1 MGVQGENC
9 IIVLCTFL
17 LYFGCFAGQTALD
30 VPWAGKC
37 AGENNGSTIDSIV
50 LAKVA
55 RGRSSPR
62 TTKNADWFAGL
73 RLGRRPGPYDPTK
86 QRKLRVVSVG

>member
-1 MGVQGENC
+1 MCPHNFN
-9 IIVLCTFL
+9 TL
-17 LYFGCFAGQTALD
+17 LLMVHMIQTALD

-50 LAKVA
+50 LVKVA

-62 TTKNADWFAGL
+62 TTKNADWHMIGVRTNIFQTKLFADSSTFNQYL
-73 RLGRRPGPYDPTK
+73 C
-86 QRKLRVVSVG
+86 Q

>member
-1 MGVQGENC
+1 MLC
-9 IIVLCTFL
+9 ILTPTTNKQFV
-17 LYFGCFAGQTALD
+17 AQTALD
-30 VPWAGKC
+30 APWAGKC

-62 TTKNADWFAGL
+62 TTKNADWFVAGD
-73 RLGRRPGPYDPTK
+73 RRSLSTFK
-86 QRKLRVVSVG
+86 ENISCHFFTTTIRK

>member
-1 MGVQGENC
+1 MYDTIFIQGKDLENHFSN
-9 IIVLCTFL
+9 LGL
-17 LYFGCFAGQTALD
+17 KYLSWSQTALD

-62 TTKNADWFAGL
+62 TTKNADW
-73 RLGRRPGPYDPTK
+73 
-86 QRKLRVVSVG
+86 